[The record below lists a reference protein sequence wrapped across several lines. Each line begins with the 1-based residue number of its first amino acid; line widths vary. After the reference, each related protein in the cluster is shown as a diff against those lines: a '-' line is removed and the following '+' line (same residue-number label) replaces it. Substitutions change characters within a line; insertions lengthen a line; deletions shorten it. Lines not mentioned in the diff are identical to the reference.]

1 MTAPHDD
8 LADSREYTRGSGAA
22 VCPRCGVRRV
32 GAFRS
37 CLSCGYE
44 YEPPKNPQ
52 FGPPPAEDRAAPL
65 VGPETHAAAEPT
77 SVSTA
82 GVRPAPVPAAA
93 SIPAPP
99 PAPHLSTPT
108 PTPTPLPAAEAA
120 PPIAPLPATAST
132 RSAASPAHVPAVTR
146 PSRAWSSPHTSS
158 VAKQVQSTRRGLR
171 TLGPREQRLAAGAF
185 AVVLIA
191 AVGIVA
197 LTNGFGKLSAEAQPS
212 FAATV
217 TAVPLPS
224 INEACIKQVGPFV
237 GSLEGLDAAVGP
249 NLAFEEYAQMVT
261 ASQAAR
267 SPVKISQLDPQCIA
281 VFAAAQAVLGE
292 YAEAYNTWNDCN
304 TTTGCTKPSIESSI
318 EGRWGNA
325 RATLSSIKASMP

>member
-1 MTAPHDD
+1 MR
-8 LADSREYTRGSGAA
+8 L
-22 VCPRCGVRRV
+22 
-32 GAFRS
+32 
-37 CLSCGYE
+37 
-44 YEPPKNPQ
+44 
-52 FGPPPAEDRAAPL
+52 
-65 VGPETHAAAEPT
+65 
-77 SVSTA
+77 
-82 GVRPAPVPAAA
+82 
-93 SIPAPP
+93 
-99 PAPHLSTPT
+99 
-108 PTPTPLPAAEAA
+108 
-120 PPIAPLPATAST
+120 
-132 RSAASPAHVPAVTR
+132 
-146 PSRAWSSPHTSS
+146 SRARGSPHTSS
-158 VAKQVQSTRRGLR
+158 VAKQVQSARRALR
-171 TLGPREQRLAAGAF
+171 TLGHREQRLAAGAL

-197 LTNGFGKLSAEAQPS
+197 LANGFGKLSAEAQPS

-304 TTTGCTKPSIESSI
+304 TTTGCTRPSIESSI

-325 RATLSSIKASMP
+325 RATLSSVKASMP